1 MNLLIIL
8 LDVILITGA
17 TIILMVILGAL
28 SRKLL
33 GVRVSSSRILVAGV
47 FGLAAGLGFESQF
60 VWKEENYT
68 PAVVPI
74 LLGVIFFV
82 AVSVLVVAELL
93 VPQGSIPRPVQ
104 WIPLMKQSFARNRRY
119 SELLR
124 IAARHRLFA
133 IRFGPAGERM
143 ATDDRR
149 KQARSL
155 KHALEEAGG
164 AFVKLGQMLS
174 TRTDVL
180 PPEFIEVLGTL
191 QQDVAPVEWD
201 LIEPALDRSLKRPH
215 GEIFESFNHEPFA
228 AASIGQVHSAY
239 LKSGEHVAVKVRR
252 PGIVALI
259 ERDMDIAERWARR
272 LTRSND
278 WAAQFGVERIVE
290 SMTERLRDEIDYE
303 LEATNM
309 AALAETQELLPEEA
323 RVRIPNHF
331 PQFSN
336 TNILVMEHV
345 SGTTLSD
352 PAALQ
357 IWRPTVRRSL
367 ADRLLAST
375 LAQIMEAGVFHSDLH
390 PGNIIVNDS
399 GELVLL
405 DFGSIERLD
414 AETRKRLGQ
423 VLFAFSNR
431 DATGFTDALLEFVD
445 LSNGQDEAGL
455 RRKIATF
462 MVRKLGPGATLGA
475 ATFGEVVSILSDY
488 GLTPPP
494 EVTAPFHTIAT
505 VEGALNVLDP
515 GYDLVTEAGRYAQRR
530 ISDASHPLSM
540 AKSVSEEMLATV
552 PMLKRLPHRV
562 DRISGHLAEGRFSM
576 NLRLVA
582 DPRDRNFFREII
594 GLGVVAFLAGIFGI
608 MGALLLS
615 SEAGPQLTETLT
627 LFQVFGYLFL
637 LVSGVLTLRALFD
650 VLRRRTNRTS

>member
-1 MNLLIIL
+1 MNLAAIV
-8 LDVILITGA
+8 LDVFLIAGA
-17 TIILMVILGAL
+17 TFLLMLLLGAL
-28 SRKLL
+28 SRRLL
-33 GVRVSSSRILVAGV
+33 GVRVSSARIVLAGIV
-47 FGLAAGLGFESQF
+47 GLGAGLGFESQF
-60 VWKEENYT
+60 VWQAESYT
-68 PAVVPI
+68 PAVLPI

-93 VPQGSIPRPVQ
+93 VPHGSIPRPVQ
-104 WIPLMKQSFARNRRY
+104 WIPLMKRAAARNKRY
-119 SELLR
+119 AELLR

-133 IRFGPAGERM
+133 TRFGSAGERLSS
-143 ATDDRR
+143 TERR
-149 KQARSL
+149 SQARAL

-180 PPEFIEVLGTL
+180 PQEFTEVLGTL
-191 QQDVAPVEWD
+191 QQDVAPVEWGM
-201 LIEPALDRSLKRPH
+201 IEPALDRSLHRPH
-215 GEIFESFNHEPFA
+215 TEVFTSFEHEPFA
-228 AASIGQVHSAY
+228 AASIGQVHSAV
-239 LKSGEHVAVKVRR
+239 LQSGERVAVKVRR
-252 PGIVALI
+252 PGIVTLI

-272 LTRSND
+272 LARSND
-278 WAAQFGVERIVE
+278 WAVQFGVEQLVE
-290 SMTERLRDEIDYE
+290 SMTEHLREEIDYE
-303 LEATNM
+303 LEASNM
-309 AALAETQELLPEEA
+309 AALAATQLLVPDEA
-323 RVRIPNHF
+323 RVRIPRHF
-331 PQFSN
+331 PKISSGDV
-336 TNILVMEHV
+336 LVMEFI

-357 IWRPTVRRSL
+357 AWGPVTRRRL

-390 PGNIIVNDS
+390 PGNIIVTNA

-405 DFGSIERLD
+405 DFGSIGRLD
-414 AETRKRLGQ
+414 TETRTRLGR
-423 VLFAFSNR
+423 VLFAFSRR
-431 DATGFTDALLEFVD
+431 DASAFTDALLEFVD

-475 ATFGEVVSILSDY
+475 ETFGQVVSILSAY

-505 VEGALNVLDP
+505 VEGALTVLDP
-515 GYDLVTEAGRYAQRR
+515 DYDLVAEAGSYAQRR

-540 AKSVSEEMLATV
+540 AKRVSDEMLATV
-552 PMLKRLPHRV
+552 PLLKRLPHRV
-562 DRISGHLAEGRFSM
+562 DRITGHLADGRFSM
-576 NLRLVA
+576 NMRLVA

-594 GLGVVAFLAGIFGI
+594 GLAVVAFLAGIFGI
-608 MGALLLS
+608 MGALLLAS
-615 SEAGPQLTETLT
+615 AAGPQLTDTLT